1 MAVWIGFR
9 YKPAVSISSS
19 TFVSSSD
26 HHPQANIKE
35 QNRRLTIPTNL
46 TKSPS
51 HISKSPQYYTK
62 CSDSTRPRSTVT
74 SSTTELLT
82 SPSCRTSSSPL
93 QPASRLC
100 TWEKKQ
106 RESGQPVNHGL
117 AKEMLAAAAGFEVDK
132 LVETKGLDMIDREK
146 AKHHAK
152 QQAERMYD
160 EQYGQY
166 AEYNPEQQRPHRHMQ
181 Y

>member
-1 MAVWIGFR
+1 MFLF
-9 YKPAVSISSS
+9 SLL
-19 TFVSSSD
+19 F
-26 HHPQANIKE
+26 
-35 QNRRLTIPTNL
+35 
-46 TKSPS
+46 SPL
-51 HISKSPQYYTK
+51 
-62 CSDSTRPRSTVT
+62 
-74 SSTTELLT
+74 LLT
-82 SPSCRTSSSPL
+82 SKTTDEAKEHRDEFYNGTPHESKLSHEL
-93 QPASRLC
+93 LASAASFEAMHL
-100 TWEKKQ
+100 WEKKQ

-166 AEYNPEQQRPHRHMQ
+166 AEYNP
-181 Y
+181 